1 MSLSQK
7 TTSGIIWN
15 FFEQFARRGFGVL
28 VTLVLAYFLTPQ
40 DYGLVAMMAVF
51 LALGSSL
58 MQSGFSQALIRMPDV
73 TQTDYNTAFFANVVL
88 GIVAYALLFLIAPL
102 ISVFYE
108 EPQLTLLIRVAS
120 LSIVISSFQ
129 VVQQAS
135 LSRELNFKAQVKAV
149 LPASIISG
157 VFAVWFAYLDFGVW
171 ALVGQ
176 MILASLLQTL
186 FLWLVQGWRPTKDF
200 SLPALKDMYSF
211 GYKLF
216 LSGVLDTTFQN
227 LYVVVIA
234 KLFSAPIA
242 GFYYFAN
249 QIKQIVITQLVSSVQ
264 AVTYPALSKLNT
276 DDEILRRGYSR
287 VIRAIT
293 FIVFPALAFLAVLAE
308 PIFSI
313 FLPDKWF
320 AAASYLQLMC
330 LASFLIPVHSVN
342 LNILKVKGRS
352 DLFLLL
358 EVLKKTVAIVI
369 MAISLQWG
377 IYGLLVGQIIT
388 SVIVFIPNSYFSK
401 KLIGY
406 GVYSQLRDFGFYGFS
421 AAAVSVSTLLL
432 SNYYNVGDFP
442 QILIGLPTMIVLYF
456 GACFLFKKS
465 DLTMMA
471 QLLKPSKRN

>member
-1 MSLSQK
+1 MNLSQK

-28 VTLVLAYFLTPQ
+28 VTLVLAYFLTPE

-73 TQTDYNTAFFANVVL
+73 TQTDYNTAFFANIVL

-157 VFAVWFAYLDFGVW
+157 VIAVWFAYLDFGVW

-216 LSGVLDTTFQN
+216 LSGVLDTIFQN

-234 KLFSAPIA
+234 KIFSAPIA
-242 GFYYFAN
+242 GLYFFAN
-249 QIKQIVITQLVSSVQ
+249 QIKQIVIAQLVSSVQ

-369 MAISLQWG
+369 MAISLQGG

-406 GVYSQLRDFGFYGFS
+406 GVYSQLGDFGFYGFS

-432 SNYYNVGDFP
+432 SNYYNVGDFTL
-442 QILIGLPTMIVLYF
+442 ILIGLPTMIVLYF